1 MERPAWAPRSIDISV
16 PSVSRIYDY
25 YLGGSHNF
33 EVDREAARRAMEF
46 MPGLPKTMQANRA
59 FLRRAVRFA
68 AQEGITQ
75 FLDIG
80 SGIPT
85 FGNVHEV
92 AQAARPGAH
101 VVYVDHDPVAVT
113 HSQAVLAGNED
124 ADVVAA
130 DLREPREILASS
142 QVQRLLDLNR
152 PVALLLVAIL
162 HFVDDSDDPQGAVAE
177 LRDALA
183 PGSLLIL
190 THASYEGIPL
200 PQERSLGAVDV
211 YKDIRNPLIMRT
223 REEIARFFEGYDMV
237 EPGLVPMALWRPETA
252 PEDED
257 PYAFAGFAGVGRLG
271 ARATAGRRHA
281 AGAAGT
287 PMPRTRRN
295 GRTA

>member
-33 EVDREAARRAMEF
+33 EVDRDAARRAMEF
-46 MPGLPKTMQANRA
+46 MPGLPKIMQANRA
-59 FLRRAVRFA
+59 FMRRAVRFA
-68 AQEGITQ
+68 IDEGVTQ

-92 AQAARPGAH
+92 AQTVSPGAH
-101 VVYVDHDPVAVT
+101 VVYVDHDPVAVA
-113 HSQAVLAGNED
+113 HSQAVLQGNEN

-130 DLREPREILASS
+130 DLRKPREILASP
-142 QVQRLLDLNR
+142 QVQRLIDLNR

-162 HFVDDSDDPQGAVAE
+162 HFVEDADDPYSAVAE

-183 PGSLLIL
+183 PGSLLVL

-200 PQERSLGAVDV
+200 PPERAEGTVDV
-211 YKDIRNPLIMRT
+211 YKSIRSPLIMRS
-223 REEIARFFEGYDMV
+223 REDIARFFEGYDMV
-237 EPGLVPMALWRPETA
+237 EPGLVPMPNWRPDTA
-252 PEDED
+252 SEEED
-257 PYAFAGFAGVGRLG
+257 PYSYSGFAGVGR
-271 ARATAGRRHA
+271 TA
-281 AGAAGT
+281 
-287 PMPRTRRN
+287 
-295 GRTA
+295 